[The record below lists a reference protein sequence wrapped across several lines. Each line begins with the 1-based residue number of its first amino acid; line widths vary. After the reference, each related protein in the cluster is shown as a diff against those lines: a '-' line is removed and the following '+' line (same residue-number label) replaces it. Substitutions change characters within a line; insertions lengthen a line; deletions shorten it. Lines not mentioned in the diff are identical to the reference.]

1 MANHQ
6 DVNGVFLA
14 LADPTRR
21 EVVRTLGR
29 GPASVGELAQPFAI
43 TLPSFMK
50 HIRTLEDSGLIHTS
64 KSGRVRTCTL
74 DRDRLAVVGNWLDE
88 QQRVWDGR
96 TDRLE
101 PLLTD
106 DPQEQARVDRLEVRP
121 GGDVVTSTALTE
133 LVEAGSAT

>member
-21 EVVRTLGR
+21 EVVRTLGK
-29 GPASVGELAQPFAI
+29 GPASVGELARPFPI

-50 HIRTLEDSGLIHTS
+50 HIRTLEDSGLIRTS

-74 DRDRLAVVGNWLDE
+74 DRDRLAVVGDWLDE
-88 QQRVWDGR
+88 QRRIWDDR

-101 PLLTD
+101 SLMAD
-106 DPQEQARVDRLEVRP
+106 LEETR
-121 GGDVVTSTALTE
+121 
-133 LVEAGSAT
+133 

>member
-21 EVVRTLGR
+21 EVVRALGQ
-29 GPASVGELAQPFAI
+29 GPASVGELARPFPI

-50 HIRTLEDSGLIHTS
+50 HIRTLEDSGLIRTS

-74 DRDRLAVVGNWLDE
+74 DRDRLAVVGHWLDE
-88 QQRVWDGR
+88 QRRIWDDR

-101 PLLTD
+101 SLMAD
-106 DPQEQARVDRLEVRP
+106 LEETR
-121 GGDVVTSTALTE
+121 
-133 LVEAGSAT
+133 

>member
-1 MANHQ
+1 MANHHG
-6 DVNGVFLA
+6 VNEVFLA

-21 EVVRTLGR
+21 EVIRALGR

-50 HIRTLEDSGLIHTS
+50 HIRALEESGLIRTS

-74 DRDRLAVVGNWLDE
+74 DHDRLAVVGDWLDE
-88 QQRVWDGR
+88 QRRVWDER

-101 PLLTD
+101 SLVTD
-106 DPQEQARVDRLEVRP
+106 LEE
-121 GGDVVTSTALTE
+121 TQ
-133 LVEAGSAT
+133 

>member
-21 EVVRTLGR
+21 EVVRTLGQ
-29 GPASVGELAQPFAI
+29 GPASVGELARPFPI

-50 HIRTLEDSGLIHTS
+50 HIRTLEDSGLIRTS

-74 DRDRLAVVGNWLDE
+74 DRDRLAVVGHWLDE
-88 QQRVWDGR
+88 QRRIWDDR

-101 PLLTD
+101 SLMAD
-106 DPQEQARVDRLEVRP
+106 LEETR
-121 GGDVVTSTALTE
+121 
-133 LVEAGSAT
+133 

>member
-21 EVVRTLGR
+21 EVVRTLGK
-29 GPASVGELAQPFAI
+29 GPASVGELARPFPI

-50 HIRTLEDSGLIHTS
+50 HIRTLEDSGLIRTS

-74 DRDRLAVVGNWLDE
+74 DRDRLAVVGHWLDE
-88 QQRVWDGR
+88 QRRIWDDR

-101 PLLTD
+101 SLMAD
-106 DPQEQARVDRLEVRP
+106 LEETR
-121 GGDVVTSTALTE
+121 
-133 LVEAGSAT
+133 

>member
-1 MANHQ
+1 MANHR
-6 DVNGVFLA
+6 DLNGVFLA

-21 EVVRTLGR
+21 EVIRALGR

-50 HIRTLEDSGLIHTS
+50 HIRTLEDSGLVRTS

-74 DRDRLAVVGNWLDE
+74 DRDRFAVVGNWLDE
-88 QQRVWDGR
+88 QRRVWDDR

-101 PLLTD
+101 SLVTD
-106 DPQEQARVDRLEVRP
+106 LEDNR
-121 GGDVVTSTALTE
+121 
-133 LVEAGSAT
+133 